1 MERINWLDTLRGF
14 AFLMVI
20 YYHLVT
26 REYGGIIPYFSPVF
40 LTSFFF
46 VSGYLTKGGMTFEKV
61 FEQRTRTLFVPFL
74 MFGLGGRMLLVF
86 SKLRFGVFADGLV
99 DVIKD
104 VFYQYDDHQTLW
116 FIASLYVYSLFFY
129 WVDRWCRSHVQLL
142 TASLVMIVVNQVI
155 IYILSCP
162 MLPWKINYSL
172 WACGIMGLGKV
183 YKAYEMEIDKILM
196 KWWIAGISFMAYL
209 FMIYIG
215 KQQIVFWGSSKWFY
229 AMFIPF
235 TGMISMIFFS
245 KKITINSKV
254 LLFIGANTLLYFC
267 LHRQVL
273 NGVESVVNK
282 ILPKISMEPSV
293 WVNLIEVMVIAA
305 LLAIP
310 TWFINKYIPQVTG
323 KGWKL
328 WNV

>member
-1 MERINWLDTLRGF
+1 
-14 AFLMVI
+14 
-20 YYHLVT
+20 
-26 REYGGIIPYFSPVF
+26 
-40 LTSFFF
+40 
-46 VSGYLTKGGMTFEKV
+46 
-61 FEQRTRTLFVPFL
+61 
-74 MFGLGGRMLLVF
+74 
-86 SKLRFGVFADGLV
+86 
-99 DVIKD
+99 
-104 VFYQYDDHQTLW
+104 
-116 FIASLYVYSLFFY
+116 
-129 WVDRWCRSHVQLL
+129 
-142 TASLVMIVVNQVI
+142 
-155 IYILSCP
+155 
-162 MLPWKINYSL
+162 
-172 WACGIMGLGKV
+172 
-183 YKAYEMEIDKILM
+183 
-196 KWWIAGISFMAYL
+196 MAYL